1 MGLIPK
7 KYIVHVASDKSKT
20 RLKDQNDFLK
30 ECEENGIYL
39 LECNN
44 SEDLKY
50 IFYDYKPEILILS
63 EEMYSQGFSF
73 DEISQRQKSKYN
85 IYKLIQLSTKRKD
98 KKKAFAYLEEG
109 FDDFLDSDLSPE
121 EVFLKCFAFL
131 RRKDILEKNKLTKL
145 PGINRTY
152 EIIEHC
158 LHDLKDWQML
168 HLTIDNLNQYSY
180 MYGVKNVDN
189 LIKLSASNLADLI
202 NDSDL
207 FIGHLGKDNF
217 VLLGSRQS
225 VADIREELDNEFNKI
240 LERVYNKTHYDNQ
253 YIIYSAPHKVRR
265 KESLISLNISSC
277 TSLDRKYLSGSD
289 LVEQAL
295 LNKFNEKQKLA
306 NKKVLIIEE
315 DKDFEE
321 LLIDR
326 LSLESFEAEAS
337 SAKTLVEDIESY
349 KPSSIIVEAAEMG
362 LNGFEKLCESIKE
375 LKQSLGINIIV
386 ASNVPGYRNFL
397 AAGADIYIPK
407 PYELD
412 ILLDELK
419 IL

>member
-189 LIKLSASNLADLI
+189 LIKGGDFITSSNQKGLGQKATKPGHVIGYAVSDQKQGEDFVEILLQPGTWFHGEENNNLEKLEDRI
-202 NDSDL
+202 N
-207 FIGHLGKDNF
+207 
-217 VLLGSRQS
+217 
-225 VADIREELDNEFNKI
+225 ELEQI
-240 LERVYNKTHYDNQ
+240 L
-253 YIIYSAPHKVRR
+253 
-265 KESLISLNISSC
+265 
-277 TSLDRKYLSGSD
+277 
-289 LVEQAL
+289 
-295 LNKFNEKQKLA
+295 KQET
-306 NKKVLIIEE
+306 NKK
-315 DKDFEE
+315 
-321 LLIDR
+321 
-326 LSLESFEAEAS
+326 
-337 SAKTLVEDIESY
+337 
-349 KPSSIIVEAAEMG
+349 
-362 LNGFEKLCESIKE
+362 
-375 LKQSLGINIIV
+375 
-386 ASNVPGYRNFL
+386 
-397 AAGADIYIPK
+397 
-407 PYELD
+407 
-412 ILLDELK
+412 
-419 IL
+419 

>member
-240 LERVYNKTHYDNQ
+240 LERVYNKTDYDNQ

>member
-217 VLLGSRQS
+217 ELLGSRQS

-240 LERVYNKTHYDNQ
+240 LERVYNKTDYDNQ
-253 YIIYSAPHKVRR
+253 YIIYYAPH
-265 KESLISLNISSC
+265 
-277 TSLDRKYLSGSD
+277 
-289 LVEQAL
+289 
-295 LNKFNEKQKLA
+295 
-306 NKKVLIIEE
+306 
-315 DKDFEE
+315 
-321 LLIDR
+321 
-326 LSLESFEAEAS
+326 
-337 SAKTLVEDIESY
+337 
-349 KPSSIIVEAAEMG
+349 
-362 LNGFEKLCESIKE
+362 
-375 LKQSLGINIIV
+375 
-386 ASNVPGYRNFL
+386 
-397 AAGADIYIPK
+397 
-407 PYELD
+407 
-412 ILLDELK
+412 
-419 IL
+419 